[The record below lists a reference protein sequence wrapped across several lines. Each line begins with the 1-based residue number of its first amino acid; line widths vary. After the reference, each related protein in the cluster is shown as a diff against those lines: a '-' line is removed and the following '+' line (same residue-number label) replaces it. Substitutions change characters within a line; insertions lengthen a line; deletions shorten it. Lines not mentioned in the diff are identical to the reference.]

1 MTDERT
7 RRGTDTLV
15 IFTLFLLVF
24 GASSQ
29 VMIVAPLL
37 PQIGRELQV
46 TESRLGVVASGYT
59 LTLAVFALVIGPI
72 SDRVGRRAVLIAGSA
87 WLTVALGLHG
97 FASTFESL
105 VAARVL
111 AGVGGG
117 ILTGAA
123 VSYLGDHFPY
133 ERRGVANG
141 WVMSGYAVGQVL
153 AIPLGTLLA
162 QDTNF
167 RTPVLVLAAVMAAAS
182 LLILGWLP
190 QPEVRRAATR
200 LGVVEALR
208 DYGRLLR
215 VPAARSVALVYA
227 SIFFGYQ
234 ALVTFIPTWL
244 EDAFA
249 ASSHDIAWMF
259 FFGGVASIVAGP
271 IAGRASDAVGRRPIV
286 IGSVVGMAL
295 LAAAMPVAVRGMAS
309 AYVCF
314 FLAMVLTAGRVSP
327 LQALLPSLVPE
338 EKRGTLSC
346 FVVATGQLFGGLG
359 GLAGGAVYETHGFQ
373 AEAALTVGTMLVAA
387 ALVVWTVP
395 EPRAHA
401 SS

>member
-1 MTDERT
+1 MLDERT
-7 RRGTDTLV
+7 RRRTDTLV

-24 GASSQ
+24 AASSQ

-37 PQIGRELQV
+37 PQIARELHV
-46 TESRLGVVASGYT
+46 SESGLGVIASGYT
-59 LTLAVFALVIGPI
+59 LTLALFALVIGPI
-72 SDRVGRRAVLIAGSA
+72 SDRVGRRAVLVAGSA
-87 WLTVALGLHG
+87 WLTVALALHG
-97 FASTFESL
+97 FAATFETL

-153 AIPLGTLLA
+153 AIPLGTVLA
-162 QDTNF
+162 RDTDF
-167 RTPVLVLAAVMAAAS
+167 RTPFLVFAGVMAASS
-182 LLILGWLP
+182 LLILVGLP
-190 QPEVRRAATR
+190 QPVVKRASTR
-200 LGVVEALR
+200 LGVGEALR
-208 DYGRLLR
+208 EYGRLLR

-244 EDAFA
+244 EDSFS

-259 FFGGVASIVAGP
+259 FFGGIASIVAGP
-271 IAGRASDAVGRRPIV
+271 IAGRVSDAVGRRPIV
-286 IGSVVGMAL
+286 IVSVLGMAA
-295 LAAAMPVAVRGMAS
+295 LAATLPVAVRGLVS

-327 LQALLPSLVPE
+327 LQALLPSLVSE
-338 EKRGTLSC
+338 EKRGTLSS

-359 GLAGGAVYETHGFQ
+359 GLAGGAVYERFGFD
-373 AEAALTVGTMLVAA
+373 AEVWLTVVAMLVAA
-387 ALVVWTVP
+387 ALVTWAVP
-395 EPRAHA
+395 EPKTHPTG
-401 SS
+401 